1 VLLTLI
7 ASSRRSAC
15 IKYEFHD
22 INKKSSLSRLPEVI
36 WIIDTNNVN
45 PSCNV
50 HDILISNT
58 ATEPGFVDHYEA
70 SRYRVACGAR
80 EGHVPKQPPKA
91 ASAFISALIAASVF
105 IGLPTNASAHTEYV
119 YRTVHVVKNIW
130 RVRDAWRTR
139 YVYRFRR
146 VVHVTQIQPII
157 HAHLL
162 TRLHERTVA
171 VVRRAN
177 VWETRILPARYIVTR
192 EFEVQKKWRTERPCG
207 PRQGT

>member
-1 VLLTLI
+1 
-7 ASSRRSAC
+7 
-15 IKYEFHD
+15 
-22 INKKSSLSRLPEVI
+22 
-36 WIIDTNNVN
+36 
-45 PSCNV
+45 
-50 HDILISNT
+50 
-58 ATEPGFVDHYEA
+58 
-70 SRYRVACGAR
+70 
-80 EGHVPKQPPKA
+80 VPKQPPKA

-192 EFEVQKKWRTERPCG
+192 ELEVQKKWRTERPCG